1 MSKWLLKFASYKQ
14 KDDIFNMVKSGEKTI
29 ETRPYDP
36 RKKRNYSIVKPGD
49 ILIFYSLDSKK
60 RIEKIATFIHI
71 YNSVEEMVRTEPVDN
86 IFPGI
91 KTPENLLKVYEEVK
105 KKWGKSY
112 ANKLEKYGIVAI
124 GFR

>member
-71 YNSVEEMVRTEPVDN
+71 YNSVEEMVRTEPV
-86 IFPGI
+86 
-91 KTPENLLKVYEEVK
+91 
-105 KKWGKSY
+105 
-112 ANKLEKYGIVAI
+112 
-124 GFR
+124 